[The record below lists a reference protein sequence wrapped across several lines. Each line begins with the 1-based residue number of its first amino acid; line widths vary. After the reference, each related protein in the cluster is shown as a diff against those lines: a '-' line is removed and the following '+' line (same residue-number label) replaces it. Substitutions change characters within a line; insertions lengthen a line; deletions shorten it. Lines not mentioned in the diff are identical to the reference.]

1 MTTFGCLRKGHAV
14 IDSRTIVIA
23 SLSDEP
29 RLLKLRSFLYS
40 PGDPRSDSKDRPITG
55 VAGRRPTMSFNASAY
70 KELNSAYCPSLS
82 SSLLLRS
89 CAPSTHPR
97 PSSEYESFL
106 PSPYTCPPL
115 SDYSQ
120 NAFESMT
127 DCCLTM
133 AWRWTTARGSTVSGY
148 KTGKGSK
155 TNNTSNL
162 IILQRGNSGN
172 SEVFVPARLC
182 SGRGLNQSFR
192 YPFRLTDHP
201 GGFNLFRA
209 KYNTRNEVTDTLDPL
224 RW

>member
-40 PGDPRSDSKDRPITG
+40 PGDPRSDIKDRPITG

-70 KELNSAYCPSLS
+70 KEL
-82 SSLLLRS
+82 
-89 CAPSTHPR
+89 
-97 PSSEYESFL
+97 
-106 PSPYTCPPL
+106 
-115 SDYSQ
+115 
-120 NAFESMT
+120 
-127 DCCLTM
+127 
-133 AWRWTTARGSTVSGY
+133 
-148 KTGKGSK
+148 
-155 TNNTSNL
+155 
-162 IILQRGNSGN
+162 NSGN